1 MPDHKKSIVLK
12 ALELEDEFVW
22 ICDGVYPVEVQFAG
36 DYNKVWKEFEPFIN
50 GACVNLIPTNFEKE
64 GKEYII
70 QRIET
75 DDEELNAFLFSLG
88 CYSGEPITVVSH
100 LRSSCTVSIK
110 DGRYNIDNQLA
121 EAILI

>member
-1 MPDHKKSIVLK
+1 M
-12 ALELEDEFVW
+12 
-22 ICDGVYPVEVQFAG
+22 
-36 DYNKVWKEFEPFIN
+36 
-50 GACVNLIPTNFEKE
+50 NLSVAEE

-88 CYSGEPITVVSH
+88 CYSGEPVTVVS
-100 LRSSCTVSIK
+100 RRKGGCTVSIK

-121 EAILI
+121 EAIIV

>member
-1 MPDHKKSIVLK
+1 M
-12 ALELEDEFVW
+12 
-22 ICDGVYPVEVQFAG
+22 
-36 DYNKVWKEFEPFIN
+36 
-50 GACVNLIPTNFEKE
+50 NLSVAQE

-88 CYSGEPITVVSH
+88 CYSGEPITVVS
-100 LRSSCTVSIK
+100 RRKNGCTVSIK

-121 EAILI
+121 EAIIV